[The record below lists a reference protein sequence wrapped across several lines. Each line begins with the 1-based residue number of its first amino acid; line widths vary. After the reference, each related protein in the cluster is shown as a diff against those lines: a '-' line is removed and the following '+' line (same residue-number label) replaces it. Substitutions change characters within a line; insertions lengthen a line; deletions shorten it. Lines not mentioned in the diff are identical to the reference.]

1 MSQRQS
7 EFKSATKQMT
17 YKLTHLKIPSRVKQ
31 SEGDAHLNTR
41 WPDNKVDIHAE
52 SNPFKHFG
60 GGLGVQTQFVL

>member
-31 SEGDAHLNTR
+31 SEGDTHLNTR
-41 WPDNKVDIHAE
+41 
-52 SNPFKHFG
+52 
-60 GGLGVQTQFVL
+60 